1 MGLVLVSGHAIGQ
14 ATPGSADIKPPTGLQ
29 PWEYTLTIAGFIV
42 PEETSYVNPVLV
54 ADHKWLHLEA
64 RYNDENLRTASLWVG
79 YNFVRGDVS
88 AGDNWELDLT
98 PMLGG
103 VLGRNNGIAPGCEVS
118 LSYRKK
124 VEASISSEYV
134 FTRRVSQGTFTTPGR
149 N

>member
-1 MGLVLVSGHAIGQ
+1 MKAPQQLAVLMGLVLVSGHAIGQ

-29 PWEYTLTIAGFIV
+29 PWEYTLTIA
-42 PEETSYVNPVLV
+42 
-54 ADHKWLHLEA
+54 
-64 RYNDENLRTASLWVG
+64 VG